1 MKRLFR
7 KSVWACPPCLAMAAV
22 LCILLQACNRSA
34 TSPAVPI
41 LKVNLETDSPG
52 VDELFSRIEV
62 VPLEESDSS
71 LVMRLT
77 RVLPYKDKLFVVDR
91 KIPACFL
98 FDKDGNFIRQV
109 GRMGNGPGEYYQ
121 IEDGFV
127 DESRQEFSLLDC
139 NGIWFV
145 YDLDGKYLRKQW
157 LSDGGAC
164 QSLVQAQDGYFA
176 FWFLTQKDREAIRL
190 FDTAGQYV
198 KGYWH
203 QPFQFNFMLFKPFYR
218 YDGKAYF
225 STACYP
231 SVYELSADTLR
242 EVYRWDFGDKGIDP
256 QVVQII
262 AESDESGPD
271 DGYDKAGKFLFEGR
285 LAFVQQNQYQTDR
298 YYYVQLMKVRNEQW
312 LFTNVFYDKR
322 NGHSW
327 VFDKVKEGFPVSP
340 LFMNDEYLLTT
351 VAYKDFGL
359 LKSVLPAEEYAKLEA
374 LDEESNPCLLRMYF
388 K

>member
-1 MKRLFR
+1 MNELDMPLLFESNIANVMN
-7 KSVWACPPCLAMAAV
+7 KYMCIACYHVIVMLTCLSLYSCKGTYESPLCKELHVDLV
-22 LCILLQACNRSA
+22 LN
-34 TSPAVPI
+34 
-41 LKVNLETDSPG
+41 SPG

-127 DESRQEFSLLDC
+127 DEGRQELSLLDC

-145 YDLDGKYLRKQW
+145 YDLDGKYLRRHQLEW
-157 LSDGGAC
+157 GAC
-164 QSLVQAQDGYFA
+164 QSLVGTADGNVA
-176 FWFLTQKDREAIRL
+176 IWFFTSKDWEAVRI
-190 FDTAGQYV
+190 FDEDGKYV
-198 KGYWH
+198 RGYLH
-203 QPFQFNFMLFKPFYR
+203 QPAQFNYMILRPFYS
-218 YDGKAYF
+218 YAGKAYLGSGCF
-225 STACYP
+225 P
-231 SVYELSADTLR
+231 LVYELSVDTLKAA
-242 EVYRWDFGDKGIDP
+242 YQWDFGEDGIDP
-256 QVVQII
+256 NVLKKLEREDEQVAWGI
-262 AESDESGPD
+262 AQQYMD
-271 DGYDKAGKFLFEGR
+271 DGTLPFTIKGH
-285 LAFVQQNQYQTDR
+285 NQTDK
-298 YYYVQLMKVRNEQW
+298 YYYVMLAKTSYEK
-312 LFTNVFYDKR
+312 LYCNVFYDKR

-359 LKSVLPAEEYAKLEA
+359 LLSDGL
-374 LDEESNPCLLRMYF
+374 
-388 K
+388 